1 MAIMLGGAQFLRWSG
16 LWNLC
21 TEQFV
26 RNVLR
31 RKYSCGNNTEKRRL
45 KKVIKNG
52 LRTTIEII
60 LQRREDWKKLI
71 KNGFRTTIEII
82 LQRKK
87 NIEKMIKNGLR
98 TTFEIILQWRED
110 WKNDQKW
117 FENDNRDCGQNQNP
131 PVMITTVFSGVK
143 WCSMKQEMFFVVK
156 RNSLTSKME
165 ENGLMTKLFPLHF
178 SHRGKNIFYNV

>member
-1 MAIMLGGAQFLRWSG
+1 MLGGAQFLRWSG

-31 RKYSCGNNTEKRRL
+31 RTYSCGINTEKTEKIDQKWFKNHNWDYTREKRRL
-45 KKVIKNG
+45 KKWSKIVSERQ
-52 LRTTIEII
+52 LR
-60 LQRREDWKKLI
+60 LYYRE
-71 KNGFRTTIEII
+71 EE
-82 LQRKK
+82 

-131 PVMITTVFSGVK
+131 PAMITTVFSGVK
-143 WCSMKQEMFFVVK
+143 WCSMKQEMFFVEK
-156 RNSLTSKME
+156 RNSLTTKME

-178 SHRGKNIFYNV
+178 SHRWKNIFYNV

>member
-1 MAIMLGGAQFLRWSG
+1 MRLYYREEKIEKKNWSTMVPERQLR
-16 LWNLC
+16 L
-21 TEQFV
+21 
-26 RNVLR
+26 
-31 RKYSCGNNTEKRRL
+31 YY
-45 KKVIKNG
+45 
-52 LRTTIEII
+52 
-60 LQRREDWKKLI
+60 RE
-71 KNGFRTTIEII
+71 EE
-82 LQRKK
+82 

-131 PVMITTVFSGVK
+131 PAMITTVFSGVK
-143 WCSMKQEMFFVVK
+143 WCSMKQEMFFVEK

-178 SHRGKNIFYNV
+178 SHRWKNIFYNV